1 MATAETDTKTALQEL
16 LDERQRYEGWLRA
29 LEDRRDA
36 TPPHVYQRVHTDYTL
51 RLERVTQRLR
61 ERAEQLTATI
71 EGMRT
76 RLQSLRSREADR
88 TDERHEF
95 ELRAAVGELSP
106 EEWSRRRDEA
116 DRELAAIA
124 DDRRSV
130 EAELGELDRIVALT
144 REPAPRGPDGRASE
158 ADAVERADE
167 AAASS
172 GGFEPEEEPVAPEAP
187 AVAGSAG
194 AIDRGEH
201 HPLAAAADPGAPS
214 IDDFVADW
222 PVRQMARPEGGDHAE
237 APVDAGTSP
246 ATATWHPPASGA
258 GSAAAAGLAGMA
270 GSGGR
275 ADAAPPAHQPHADSA
290 PASAAH
296 DHAHEQHAQEPQRI
310 GMAGDGRRDAD
321 KTLKCPECGAM
332 NYATEWYC
340 ERCGGELASF

>member
-29 LEDRRDA
+29 LEDRRAA
-36 TPPHVYQRVHTDYTL
+36 TPTHVYERVHTDYTL

-76 RLQSLRSREADR
+76 RLQTLRSREADR

-106 EEWSRRRDEA
+106 EEWERRRGEA

-124 DDRRSV
+124 EDRRSV

-144 REPAPRGPDGRASE
+144 REPAARAPEGAAPSMEPEPAEE
-158 ADAVERADE
+158 AV
-167 AAASS
+167 ASS
-172 GGFEPEEEPVAPEAP
+172 GGFEPEEEPVAPAAP
-187 AVAGSAG
+187 VSASESG

-201 HPLAAAADPGAPS
+201 HPLATPDTGAPS

-222 PVRQMARPEGGDHAE
+222 PVRQMARPETAEHAD
-237 APVDAGTSP
+237 APVETGTSP

-258 GSAAAAGLAGMA
+258 ASAAGAGLAGMA
-270 GSGGR
+270 GGR
-275 ADAAPPAHQPHADSA
+275 ADAAPA
-290 PASAAH
+290 PQQSHDHAH
-296 DHAHEQHAQEPQRI
+296 DHARDQEQARI
-310 GMAGDGRRDAD
+310 GMTGDGRRDAD

>member
-29 LEDRRDA
+29 LEGRRDA
-36 TPPHVYQRVHTDYTL
+36 TPPHVYERVHTDYTL

-76 RLQSLRSREADR
+76 RLQALRSREADR

-106 EEWSRRRDEA
+106 EEWDRRRGEA

-144 REPAPRGPDGRASE
+144 REPTSQAPE
-158 ADAVERADE
+158 AGVAERADE

-187 AVAGSAG
+187 PVAASAG

-201 HPLAAAADPGAPS
+201 HPLAAAAEAGAPS

-222 PVRQMARPEGGDHAE
+222 PVRQIARPEGVEHTD
-237 APVDAGTSP
+237 APPEAGTTP
-246 ATATWHPPASGA
+246 ATATWHPPAPGA

-270 GSGGR
+270 GTGGR
-275 ADAAPPAHQPHADSA
+275 ADAAPAATQP
-290 PASAAH
+290 H
-296 DHAHEQHAQEPQRI
+296 DHAHDRADDHGEQQPRI

>member
-29 LEDRRDA
+29 LDDRRAA
-36 TPPHVYQRVHTDYTL
+36 TPPHVYERVRTDYTL

-106 EEWSRRRDEA
+106 EEWERRRGEA
-116 DRELAAIA
+116 DRELTAIA
-124 DDRRSV
+124 EDRRSV
-130 EAELGELDRIVALT
+130 EGELAELDRIVALT
-144 REPAPRGPDGRASE
+144 REPATRAPQAPTVAE
-158 ADAVERADE
+158 PAETAE
-167 AAASS
+167 AAATSS
-172 GGFEPEEEPVAPEAP
+172 AGFEPEEESIAPDMP
-187 AVAGSAG
+187 AASATAG
-194 AIDRGEH
+194 AVDRGEH
-201 HPLAAAADPGAPS
+201 HPLAAAPDSAAPS

-222 PVRQMARPEGGDHAE
+222 PVRQMARPEAAE
-237 APVDAGTSP
+237 HTEGAAESGASP
-246 ATATWHPPASGA
+246 ATATWHPPAA
-258 GSAAAAGLAGMA
+258 GTGGGSAAAGLASMA
-270 GSGGR
+270 GTGGI
-275 ADAAPPAHQPHADSA
+275 ADAAPSA
-290 PASAAH
+290 LHSPDRPH
-296 DHAHEQHAQEPQRI
+296 DHDQPRP